1 MLAQTIQIWEATP
14 EPVQE
19 SLTETV
25 TIEQWVIIVFVAIL
39 MYLLG
44 SVTQYAIH
52 AWKQSKR
59 FNQLEK
65 EQLKR
70 KEERYGR
77 NRQSDSGSD
86 REAG

>member
-1 MLAQTIQIWEATP
+1 MFLILMETP

-19 SLTETV
+19 TLTETV

-44 SVTQYAIH
+44 SVTQYVIH
-52 AWKQSKR
+52 SWKQNKR

-77 NRQSDSGSD
+77 NRKSNSRSNEETEQ
-86 REAG
+86 